1 MKNFQIPEADI
12 VELQVEDVITTS
24 IPETTETLPDGDTP
38 IN

>member
-12 VELQVEDVITTS
+12 VKLQVEDVITTS
-24 IPETTETLPDGDTP
+24 IIETTDPTKGDTP